1 MIELLFL
8 LLPVA
13 AGYGW
18 IMGKNSAKNQAH
30 QLNRQITSEYSKGLK
45 FLLDREED
53 QGLEHLINLLEVAA
67 DSVEHYST
75 LATMFRRRGELD
87 RAIKIHELL
96 LKHPSLNEQQA
107 ATSRLELA
115 EDYIMAGLLD
125 GAEEHLVWLVKAN
138 HSDALEPILNL
149 YSQTREWEKGINM
162 FEAHS
167 DLFSKPQHFK
177 AIANFYCEAALIEND
192 PQIMRKAISLNQKA
206 IRPLYELGKSAF
218 AKEDYV
224 KAIYYWRELI
234 CNFTF
239 FAPLF
244 IDDLAHSYEQLNLTH
259 QFHELLLQLLDK
271 GGVLIKI
278 KHCQA
283 LLEQGHIDQAIKF
296 LTDSLKRHP
305 TIRGFSFLLQLLA
318 KQNNDIKD
326 VLDQIDKLVTSYI
339 ATKPDFQCQHC
350 GFTSHTI
357 YWVCPS
363 CKHWETIVPS
373 RGIDGF

>member
-30 QLNRQITSEYSKGLK
+30 QFNRQITSEYSKGLK

-96 LKHPSLNEQQA
+96 LKHPSLNEKQA
-107 ATSRLELA
+107 ANSRLELA

-125 GAEEHLVWLVKAN
+125 SAEEHLIWLVKNN
-138 HSDALEPILNL
+138 HEDALEPIISL
-149 YSQTREWEKGINM
+149 YSQTREWENGINM
-162 FEAHS
+162 FEAHTE
-167 DLFSKPQHFK
+167 LFSKEQHFK
-177 AIANFYCEAALIEND
+177 AIANFYCEHAIASNNSQL
-192 PQIMRKAISLNQKA
+192 MRKAISLNFKT
-206 IRPLYELGKSAF
+206 IRPLYELGLSAYT
-218 AKEDYV
+218 KEDYV

-234 CNFTF
+234 CQFTF

-244 IDDLAHSYEQLNLTH
+244 IDKLAHSYKQLKLTH
-259 QFHELLLQLLDK
+259 QFHELVAELLEK
-271 GGVLIKI
+271 GGVMIKI
-278 KHCQA
+278 QHCQA
-283 LLEQGHIDQAIKF
+283 LLEQGHTEQAFEF
-296 LTDSLKRHP
+296 LTDSLKRQP
-305 TIRGFSFLLQLLA
+305 TIRGFSFLLQLMSA
-318 KQNNDIKD
+318 ENKNTKD
-326 VLDQIDKLVTSYI
+326 VLNQIDKLVTSYI

-350 GFTSHTI
+350 GFTSYTI
-357 YWVCPS
+357 YWNCPS

-373 RGIDGF
+373 RGLDGF

>member
-96 LKHPSLNEQQA
+96 LKHPSLDEHQA
-107 ATSRLELA
+107 AASRLELA

-125 GAEEHLVWLVKAN
+125 SAEEHLVWLIKAG
-138 HSDALEPILNL
+138 HGEALEPIINL
-149 YSQTREWEKGINM
+149 YSQTREWDKGIRM
-162 FEAHS
+162 YEAHAE
-167 DLFSKPQHFK
+167 LFVKPQQVK
-177 AIANFYCEAALIEND
+177 AIANFYCEAALLENE
-192 PQIMRKAISLNQKA
+192 PQIMRKAISLNHKA
-206 IRPLYELGKSAF
+206 IRPLYELGHSAYN
-218 AKEDYV
+218 KEDYV

-234 CNFTF
+234 CQFTF

-244 IDDLAHSYEQLNLTH
+244 IEELAMSYSKLNLTH
-259 QFHELLLQLLDK
+259 QFHDLLNDLLDK

-283 LLEQGHIDQAIKF
+283 LLEQGHSERAIKF
-296 LTDSLKRHP
+296 LTDSLKRQP

-318 KQNNDIKD
+318 KQNNDIKE

-373 RGIDGF
+373 RGLDGF

>member
-30 QLNRQITSEYSKGLK
+30 QFNRQITSEYSKGLK

-107 ATSRLELA
+107 ASSRLELA

-138 HSDALEPILNL
+138 HNEALDPIITL
-149 YSQTREWEKGINM
+149 YSQTREWEKGVGM
-162 FEAHS
+162 YEAHTE
-167 DLFSKPQHFK
+167 LFSKEQHYK
-177 AIANFYCEAALIEND
+177 AIANFYCEIALNNND
-192 PQIMRKAISLNQKA
+192 TQVMRKALSLNYKA
-206 IRPLYELGKSAF
+206 IRPLYELGLSAF
-218 AKEDYV
+218 GKEDYV
-224 KAIYYWRELI
+224 KAIYYWRELVFQ
-234 CNFTF
+234 FTI

-244 IDDLAHSYEQLNLTH
+244 IDKLAHSYKQLNLTT
-259 QFHELLLQLLDK
+259 QFHDLLLELIDK

-283 LLEQGHIDQAIKF
+283 LLEQGSTKEAFDF
-296 LTDSLKRHP
+296 LTDSLKRQP
-305 TIRGFSFLLQLLA
+305 TIRGFSFLLQLMA
-318 KQNNDIKD
+318 KQNSSNAE

-357 YWVCPS
+357 YWNCPS

-373 RGIDGF
+373 RGLDGF

>member
-30 QLNRQITSEYSKGLK
+30 QFNRQITSEYSKGLK

-107 ATSRLELA
+107 TASRLELA

-125 GAEEHLVWLVKAN
+125 SAEEHLVWLVKN
-138 HSDALEPILNL
+138 GHPEALDPIITL
-149 YSQTREWEKGINM
+149 YSQTREWQKGINM
-162 FEAHS
+162 YEAYAE
-167 DLFSKPQHFK
+167 LFTKEQQFK
-177 AIANFYCEAALIEND
+177 AIANFYCELALSANS
-192 PQIMRKAISLNQKA
+192 PALMNKATSLNPKA
-206 IRPLYELGKSAF
+206 IRPLYELGLLAYTQ
-218 AKEDYV
+218 EDYV
-224 KAIYYWRELI
+224 KAIYYWRELV
-234 CNFTF
+234 CQFTF

-244 IDDLAHSYEQLNLTH
+244 IDQLAHSYQQLNLTH
-259 QFHELLLQLLDK
+259 QFHELVSELLEK

-283 LLEQGHIDQAIKF
+283 LLEQGHTEQALEFI
-296 LTDSLKRHP
+296 TDSLKRQP
-305 TIRGFSFLLQLLA
+305 TIRGFSFLLQLMGS
-318 KQNNDIKD
+318 QNKNTQD
-326 VLDQIDKLVTSYI
+326 VLNQIDKLVTSYI

-350 GFTSHTI
+350 GFTSYTI
-357 YWVCPS
+357 YWNCPS
-363 CKHWETIVPS
+363 CKHWETTVPS
-373 RGIDGF
+373 RGLDGF

>member
-30 QLNRQITSEYSKGLK
+30 QFNRQITSEYSKGLK

-75 LATMFRRRGELD
+75 LATMFRRCGELD

-96 LKHPSLNEQQA
+96 LKHPSLNEKQA
-107 ATSRLELA
+107 ANSRLELA

-125 GAEEHLVWLVKAN
+125 SAEEHLIWLVKNN
-138 HSDALEPILNL
+138 HVDSLDPIISL

-167 DLFSKPQHFK
+167 ELFSKEQHFK
-177 AIANFYCEAALIEND
+177 AIANFYCEHAIASNN
-192 PQIMRKAISLNQKA
+192 PQLMRKAISLNFKT
-206 IRPLYELGKSAF
+206 IRPLYELGLTAYT
-218 AKEDYV
+218 KEDYV

-234 CNFTF
+234 CQFTF

-244 IDDLAHSYEQLNLTH
+244 IDKLAHSYKQLKLTH
-259 QFHELLLQLLDK
+259 QFHELVAELLDK
-271 GGVLIKI
+271 GGVMIKI
-278 KHCQA
+278 QHCQA
-283 LLEQGHIDQAIKF
+283 LLEQGHTEQAFEF
-296 LTDSLKRHP
+296 LTDSLKRQP
-305 TIRGFSFLLQLLA
+305 TIRGFSFLLQLMSA
-318 KQNNDIKD
+318 ENKNTKD
-326 VLDQIDKLVTSYI
+326 VLNQIDKLVTSYI

-350 GFTSHTI
+350 GFTSYTI
-357 YWVCPS
+357 YWNCPS

-373 RGIDGF
+373 RGLDGF

>member
-18 IMGKNSAKNQAH
+18 IMGKNSAKNQAYH
-30 QLNRQITSEYSKGLK
+30 LNREVTSQYSKGLK

-53 QGLEHLINLLEVAA
+53 QGLEYLINLLEVAA
-67 DSVEHYST
+67 DSVDHYST

-96 LKHPSLNEQQA
+96 LKHPNLNELQA
-107 ATSRLELA
+107 TTSRLELA

-125 GAEEHLVWLVKAN
+125 SAEEHLVVLVKAG
-138 HSDALEPILNL
+138 HRDALDPIITL

-167 DLFSKPQHFK
+167 ELFSKEQHFK
-177 AIANFYCEAALIEND
+177 AIANFYCEVALINNT
-192 PQIMRKAISLNQKA
+192 PRLMLKAISLDHKV
-206 IRPLYELGKSAF
+206 IRPLYELGLSAYS
-218 AKEDYV
+218 KEDYV

-234 CNFTF
+234 SQFTIV
-239 FAPLF
+239 APLF
-244 IDDLAHSYEQLNLTH
+244 IDELANSYRHLNLEH
-259 QFHELLLQLLDK
+259 QFYELLNSLLEK

-283 LLEQGHIDQAIKF
+283 LLEQGYTKEALEF
-296 LTDSLKRHP
+296 LTDCLKREP
-305 TIRGFSFLLQLLA
+305 TIRGFSFLLQLMGDQD
-318 KQNNDIKD
+318 KNSQD
-326 VLDQIDKLVTSYI
+326 VLSHVDKLVTSYI

-350 GFTSHTI
+350 GFTSYTI
-357 YWVCPS
+357 YWNCPS

-373 RGIDGF
+373 RGLDGF

>member
-96 LKHPSLNEQQA
+96 LKHPSLDEQQA

-125 GAEEHLVWLVKAN
+125 GAEEHLVWLVKAGYKE
-138 HSDALEPILNL
+138 ALEPIINL

-162 FEAHS
+162 YEAHNE
-167 DLFSKPQHFK
+167 LFTKPQHVK
-177 AIANFYCEAALIEND
+177 AIANFYCEAALQDND
-192 PQIMRKAISLNQKA
+192 TQIMRKAISLNYKA
-206 IRPLYELGKSAF
+206 IRPLYELGHSAF
-218 AKEDYV
+218 TKEDYV

-234 CNFTF
+234 SQFTF
-239 FAPLF
+239 FAPVF
-244 IDDLAHSYEQLNLTH
+244 IEELALSYQKLNLTH
-259 QFHELLLQLLDK
+259 QFYELLNELLDK

-283 LLEQGHIDQAIKF
+283 LLEQGHIEQAIKF

>member
-67 DSVEHYST
+67 DSVDHYST

-107 ATSRLELA
+107 AASRLELA

-125 GAEEHLVWLVKAN
+125 GAEEHLVWLVKAG
-138 HSDALEPILNL
+138 HEQALDPIITL

-167 DLFSKPQHFK
+167 ELFVKEQHFK
-177 AIANFYCEAALIEND
+177 AIANFYSEAALSENK
-192 PQIMRKAISLNQKA
+192 PQLMNKAISLNYKA
-206 IRPLYELGKSAF
+206 VRPLYELGLSAYTS
-218 AKEDYV
+218 EDYV
-224 KAIYYWRELI
+224 KAIYYWRELV
-234 CNFTF
+234 CQFTL

-244 IDDLAHSYEQLNLTH
+244 IDQLAHSYKQLNLTH
-259 QFHELLLQLLDK
+259 QFHDLLCDLLDK

-283 LLEQGHIDQAIKF
+283 LLEQGNTKQAFEF
-296 LTDSLKRHP
+296 LTDSLKRQP
-305 TIRGFSFLLQLLA
+305 TIRGFSFLLQLMGD
-318 KQNNDIKD
+318 KNPDTKE
-326 VLDQIDKLVTSYI
+326 VLDEIDKLVTSYI

-357 YWVCPS
+357 YWNCPS

-373 RGIDGF
+373 RGLDGF

>member
-96 LKHPSLNEQQA
+96 LKHPSLDEQQA

-125 GAEEHLVWLVKAN
+125 GAEEHLVWLVKAGYKE
-138 HSDALEPILNL
+138 ALEPIINL

-162 FEAHS
+162 YEVHS
-167 DLFSKPQHFK
+167 ELFTKPQHVK
-177 AIANFYCEAALIEND
+177 AIANFYCEAALQDND
-192 PQIMRKAISLNQKA
+192 TQIMRKAISLNHKA
-206 IRPLYELGKSAF
+206 IRPLYELGHSAF
-218 AKEDYV
+218 TKEDYV

-234 CNFTF
+234 SQFTF
-239 FAPLF
+239 FAPVF
-244 IDDLAHSYEQLNLTH
+244 IEELALSYQKLNLTH
-259 QFHELLLQLLDK
+259 QFYELLNELLDK

-283 LLEQGHIDQAIKF
+283 LLEQGHIEQAIKF

>member
-30 QLNRQITSEYSKGLK
+30 QFNRQITSEYSKGLK

-96 LKHPSLNEQQA
+96 LKHPSLSEKQA
-107 ATSRLELA
+107 ANSRLELA

-125 GAEEHLVWLVKAN
+125 SAEEHLVWLVHMN
-138 HSDALEPILNL
+138 HTEALDPIISL
-149 YSQTREWEKGINM
+149 YSQTREWQKGISM
-162 FEAHS
+162 FEAHN
-167 DLFSKPQHFK
+167 DLFTKKQHFK
-177 AIANFYCEAALIEND
+177 AIANFYCEHALVTNNS
-192 PQIMRKAISLNQKA
+192 QLMQKA
-206 IRPLYELGKSAF
+206 VGLNLKTIRPLYELGLSAY
-218 AKEDYV
+218 KNEDYV
-224 KAIYYWRELI
+224 QAIYYWRELI

-244 IDDLAHSYEQLNLTH
+244 INELAHSYKQLNLTS
-259 QFHELLLQLLDK
+259 QFHELINELLDK

-278 KHCQA
+278 NHCQA
-283 LLEQGHIDQAIKF
+283 LLEQGQTKQAF
-296 LTDSLKRHP
+296 EYLTDSLKRQP
-305 TIRGFSFLLQLLA
+305 TIRGFSFLLQLMGTH
-318 KQNNDIKD
+318 NDNTKD
-326 VLDQIDKLVTSYI
+326 VLNQIDKLVTSYI

-357 YWVCPS
+357 YWNCPS
-363 CKHWETIVPS
+363 CKHWETIIPS
-373 RGIDGF
+373 RGLDGF

>member
-1 MIELLFL
+1 VFE
-8 LLPVA
+8 
-13 AGYGW
+13 
-18 IMGKNSAKNQAH
+18 
-30 QLNRQITSEYSKGLK
+30 
-45 FLLDREED
+45 
-53 QGLEHLINLLEVAA
+53 
-67 DSVEHYST
+67 
-75 LATMFRRRGELD
+75 

-96 LKHPSLNEQQA
+96 LKHPSLDEQQA
-107 ATSRLELA
+107 ASSRLELA

-125 GAEEHLVWLVKAN
+125 GAEEHLVWLVKAGYKE
-138 HSDALEPILNL
+138 ALEPIINL
-149 YSQTREWEKGINM
+149 YSQTREWDKGINM
-162 FEAHS
+162 YEAHS
-167 DLFSKPQHFK
+167 ELFTKPQHVK
-177 AIANFYCEAALIEND
+177 AIANFYCEAALQDND
-192 PQIMRKAISLNQKA
+192 TQIMRKAISLNHKA
-206 IRPLYELGKSAF
+206 IRPLYELGHSAF
-218 AKEDYV
+218 TKEDYV

-234 CNFTF
+234 SQFTF
-239 FAPLF
+239 FAPVF
-244 IDDLAHSYEQLNLTH
+244 IEELAMSYDKLNLTH
-259 QFHELLLQLLDK
+259 QFHDLLNELLEK

-283 LLEQGHIDQAIKF
+283 LLEQGHIEQAIKF

-339 ATKPDFQCQHC
+339 ATKPDFQCQQC

>member
-96 LKHPSLNEQQA
+96 LKHPSLSEKES
-107 ATSRLELA
+107 ATTRLELA

-125 GAEEHLVWLVKAN
+125 SAEEHLVWLVKAGEPE
-138 HSDALEPILNL
+138 ALDPIITL

-167 DLFSKPQHFK
+167 ELFSKEQHFK
-177 AIANFYCEAALIEND
+177 AIANFYCELALSNNN
-192 PQIMRKAISLNQKA
+192 PQLMRKAISLNYKA
-206 IRPLYELGKSAF
+206 IRPLYELGLTAYTS
-218 AKEDYV
+218 EDYV
-224 KAIYYWRELI
+224 KAIYYWRELV
-234 CNFTF
+234 CQFTL

-244 IDDLAHSYEQLNLTH
+244 IDELAHSYKQLNLTH
-259 QFHELLLQLLDK
+259 QFHDLLNDLLDK

-283 LLEQGHIDQAIKF
+283 LLEQGHTKQAFDF
-296 LTDSLKRHP
+296 LTDSLKRQP
-305 TIRGFSFLLQLLA
+305 TIRGFSFLLQL
-318 KQNNDIKD
+318 K
-326 VLDQIDKLVTSYI
+326 VMY
-339 ATKPDFQCQHC
+339 
-350 GFTSHTI
+350 
-357 YWVCPS
+357 YWQ
-363 CKHWETIVPS
+363 
-373 RGIDGF
+373 

>member
-96 LKHPSLNEQQA
+96 LKHPSLNQQQA
-107 ATSRLELA
+107 TASRLELA

-125 GAEEHLVWLVKAN
+125 SAEEHLVWLVKAE
-138 HSDALEPILNL
+138 HVDALDPILNL

-167 DLFSKPQHFK
+167 ELFSKPQHFK
-177 AIANFYCEAALIEND
+177 AIANFYCEAALLENN
-192 PQIMRKAISLNQKA
+192 PQTMRKAISLNQKA
-206 IRPLYELGKSAF
+206 IRPLYELGKSAY

-244 IDDLAHSYEQLNLTH
+244 IEELAHSYNQLNLTS
-259 QFHELLLQLLDK
+259 QFHELVVQLLDK

-283 LLEQGHIDQAIKF
+283 LLEQGHTEQAIKF
-296 LTDSLKRHP
+296 LTDSLKRQP

-318 KQNNDIKD
+318 KQNSDIRE
-326 VLDQIDKLVTSYI
+326 VLDQIDKLVSSYI

>member
-30 QLNRQITSEYSKGLK
+30 QFNRQITSEYSKGLK

-107 ATSRLELA
+107 TASRLELA

-125 GAEEHLVWLVKAN
+125 SAEEHLAWLVKN
-138 HSDALEPILNL
+138 GHPEALDPIITL
-149 YSQTREWEKGINM
+149 YSQTREWQKGINM
-162 FEAHS
+162 YEAYAE
-167 DLFSKPQHFK
+167 LFTKEQQFK
-177 AIANFYCEAALIEND
+177 AIANFYCELALSANS
-192 PQIMRKAISLNQKA
+192 PGLMNKATSLNPKA
-206 IRPLYELGKSAF
+206 IRPLYELGLLAYTQ
-218 AKEDYV
+218 EDYV
-224 KAIYYWRELI
+224 KAIYYWRELV
-234 CNFTF
+234 CQFTF

-244 IDDLAHSYEQLNLTH
+244 IDQLAHSYQQLNLTH
-259 QFHELLLQLLDK
+259 QFHELVSELLEK

-283 LLEQGHIDQAIKF
+283 LLEQGHTEQALEFI
-296 LTDSLKRHP
+296 TDSLKRQP
-305 TIRGFSFLLQLLA
+305 TIRGFSFLLQLMGS
-318 KQNNDIKD
+318 QNKNTQD
-326 VLDQIDKLVTSYI
+326 VLNQIDKLVTSYI

-350 GFTSHTI
+350 GFTSYTI
-357 YWVCPS
+357 YWNCPS
-363 CKHWETIVPS
+363 CKHWETTVPS
-373 RGIDGF
+373 RGLDGF

>member
-107 ATSRLELA
+107 AASRLELA
-115 EDYIMAGLLD
+115 EDYIMAGMLD
-125 GAEEHLVWLVKAN
+125 GAEEHLVWLVKAS
-138 HSDALEPILNL
+138 HEQAVDPLLTL
-149 YSQTREWEKGINM
+149 YAQTREWEKGINM

-177 AIANFYCEAALIEND
+177 AIANFYCEAALLEND
-192 PQIMRKAISLNQKA
+192 PQIMRKAISLNHKT
-206 IRPLYELGKSAF
+206 IRPLFELGQSAF

-244 IDDLAHSYEQLNLTH
+244 IEDLAHSYHRLNLTH
-259 QFHELLLQLLDK
+259 QFHELLLQLIDK

-283 LLEQGHIDQAIKF
+283 LIEQGHTEQAIKF
-296 LTDSLKRHP
+296 LTDSLKRQP

-318 KQNNDIKD
+318 QQNHNIKD
-326 VLDQIDKLVTSYI
+326 VLDQIDNLVTSYI
-339 ATKPDFQCQHC
+339 ATKPAFQCQHC

-373 RGIDGF
+373 RGLDGF

>member
-96 LKHPSLNEQQA
+96 LKHPSLDEQQA

-125 GAEEHLVWLVKAN
+125 GAEEHLVWLVKAGYKE
-138 HSDALEPILNL
+138 ALEPIINL

-162 FEAHS
+162 YEAHNE
-167 DLFSKPQHFK
+167 LFTKPQHVK
-177 AIANFYCEAALIEND
+177 AIANFYCEAALQDND
-192 PQIMRKAISLNQKA
+192 TQIMRKAISLNHKA
-206 IRPLYELGKSAF
+206 IRPLYELGHSAF
-218 AKEDYV
+218 TNEDYV

-234 CNFTF
+234 SQFTF
-239 FAPLF
+239 FAPVF
-244 IDDLAHSYEQLNLTH
+244 IEELALSYQKLNLTH
-259 QFHELLLQLLDK
+259 QFYELLNELLDK

-283 LLEQGHIDQAIKF
+283 LLEQGHIEQAIKF